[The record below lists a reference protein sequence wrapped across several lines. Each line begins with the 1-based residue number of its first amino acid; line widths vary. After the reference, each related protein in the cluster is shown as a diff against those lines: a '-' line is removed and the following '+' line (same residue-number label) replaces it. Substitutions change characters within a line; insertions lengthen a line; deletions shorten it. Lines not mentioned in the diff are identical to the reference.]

1 MTFTLRVT
9 SFQAHKQTLAC
20 VLDCMAHMLEI
31 PEEVEAAFLRR
42 TIKAFTWVKKKNSN
56 RSYFIYSYI
65 KILFAII

>member
-42 TIKAFTWVKKKNSN
+42 TIKAFTWVKKTNKTATDL
-56 RSYFIYSYI
+56 ILYI
-65 KILFAII
+65 HT